1 MILDIARHKFYEGLI
16 TLLAMAIVLVVLLA
30 VSLGDSGLSLAPE
43 SRVMSLISSATLGN
57 GFMEG
62 AIVVIIY
69 VLSVLSLS
77 RFAIRTRIYP
87 INTMAP
93 LALCAVMMMP
103 MLVVGDALRQ
113 AMVVMLLSIALGNM
127 FFCFGPRRCIHR
139 LFAAMVASGTLAV
152 VDGSLIVV
160 PVVMCLVLV
169 AARKKLREALATV
182 VGMVL
187 PLFTYCYV
195 EWLLG
200 GGFGD
205 SALEWWRGITAN
217 LSLNILDNLT
227 ITRMIFVA
235 FIVFLQATA
244 MVLNFVH
251 RDLYSSVVR
260 GAWRSLQLLFVALL
274 GSLLLLPSA
283 ADSSLTALVVVGAAS
298 LTMYFVNCGL
308 FAGVLSYMAI
318 ISLAIA
324 AAL

>member
-16 TLLAMAIVLVVLLA
+16 TLLTTTIMLVVLLI
-30 VSLGDSGLSLAPE
+30 VSVRDSGLGLAPE
-43 SRVMSLISSATLGN
+43 SGAMSLISSATLGN

-62 AIVVIIY
+62 TIVVIIY

-77 RFAIRTRIYP
+77 RFTLRTRIYP
-87 INTMAP
+87 TDTMAP
-93 LALCAVMMMP
+93 LALCAVMILP

-113 AMVVMLLSIALGNM
+113 AVVVMLMTIALGNM
-127 FFCFGPRRCIHR
+127 FFCFGPRKCIHR
-139 LFAAMVASGTLAV
+139 LFAAMVAAGTLAV
-152 VDGSLIVV
+152 VDGSLVVV
-160 PVVMCLVLV
+160 PVVMCWVLIS
-169 AARKKLREALATV
+169 ARKKLREALATV
-182 VGMVL
+182 VGMLL
-187 PLFTYCYV
+187 PLFTFCYV

-205 SALEWWRGITAN
+205 SAHEWWRGITAN

-235 FIVFLQATA
+235 FIIFLQATS
-244 MVLNFVH
+244 MVLNFAH

-260 GAWRSLQLLFVALL
+260 GAWRSMQLLFMALL
-274 GSLLLLPSA
+274 CSMLLLPSA
-283 ADSSLTALVVVGAAS
+283 ADSSLTALIVVGAAS

-308 FAGVLSYMAI
+308 FVGVLSYMAI

>member
-30 VSLGDSGLSLAPE
+30 VSLGDSGLSLVPE

-57 GFMEG
+57 GFVEG

-139 LFAAMVASGTLAV
+139 LFAAMVAAGTLAV

-160 PVVMCLVLV
+160 PVVMCLALV

-182 VGMVL
+182 VGMLL
-187 PLFTYCYV
+187 PLFTFCYV

-205 SALEWWRGITAN
+205 SALEWWRGIATD

-227 ITRMIFVA
+227 ITRIIFIA

-251 RDLYSSVVR
+251 RDLYASVVR

-308 FAGVLSYMAI
+308 FAGVLSYMAL
-318 ISLAIA
+318 ISLTIA

>member
-16 TLLAMAIVLVVLLA
+16 TLLAMAIVLEVLLA
-30 VSLGDSGLSLAPE
+30 GSLGDSGLSLVPE

-57 GFMEG
+57 GFVEG

-139 LFAAMVASGTLAV
+139 LFAAMVAAGTLAV

-160 PVVMCLVLV
+160 PVVMCLALV

-182 VGMVL
+182 VGMLL
-187 PLFTYCYV
+187 PLFTFCYV

-205 SALEWWRGITAN
+205 SALEWWRGIATD

-227 ITRMIFVA
+227 ITRIIFIA

-251 RDLYSSVVR
+251 RDLYASVVR

-308 FAGVLSYMAI
+308 FAGVLSYMAL
-318 ISLAIA
+318 ISLTIA

>member
-16 TLLAMAIVLVVLLA
+16 TLLTTTIMLVVLLI
-30 VSLGDSGLSLAPE
+30 VSLGDSGLGLAPE
-43 SRVMSLISSATLGN
+43 SEVMSLISSATLGN
-57 GFMEG
+57 GFVEG

-139 LFAAMVASGTLAV
+139 LFAAMVAAGTLAV

-160 PVVMCLVLV
+160 PVVMCLALV
-169 AARKKLREALATV
+169 AARKKLREALTTV

-200 GGFGD
+200 GGFD
-205 SALEWWRGITAN
+205 DCALEWWRGIATD

-227 ITRMIFVA
+227 ITRIIFVA

-308 FAGVLSYMAI
+308 FVGVLSYMAI